1 MTERTSPS
9 IATVDRDV
17 VEEGATPSNRVDGGA
32 VLWAE

>member
-9 IATVDRDV
+9 IATVGRDV
-17 VEEGATPSNRVDGGA
+17 EAGAAPSSGGA

>member
-9 IATVDRDV
+9 IATVGRD
-17 VEEGATPSNRVDGGA
+17 VEEGTAPLNGGA